1 MKTTIIFV
9 YVDNYRIDIL
19 ITYIL
24 LQSFLK
30 TIAKLCYFII
40 TAEITL
46 ILAHTRNVGLLTVGN
61 SLSSMLRVGI
71 L

>member
-24 LQSFLK
+24 FQSFFK
-30 TIAKLCYFII
+30 TIAKLCYFTI
-40 TAEITL
+40 TAETL

-61 SLSSMLRVGI
+61 SLSSTLRVDI